1 MLLNS
6 EIKELEKLDSE
17 QQLLIDFS
25 LSDDCSPRQFE
36 YCKNRLNDID
46 AYKDYLINKA
56 YF

>member
-6 EIKELEKLDSE
+6 EIKELEMLDSE
-17 QQLLIDFS
+17 KQLLINFS
-25 LSDDCSPRQFE
+25 ISDDCSSSQFE